1 MWSKV
6 CFSSLLVWSR
16 SAFNISA
23 VIWYSPGAFPFLS
36 ILSAAFISCMV
47 GVSTDIS
54 SSPTSSLSSRGG
66 DFGLSLFNTSS
77 KCSFYLASLYSWEV
91 LHLYPLLRL
100 FVCYP
105 FSSAVLW
112 CYTAPCVFY
121 CILRSLGFLCCPS
134 PFVFSHTF
142 LDGFVFLFLILC
154 WLSLLWCVLFHLSAS
169 MCFRWYRVSCF
180 LS

>member
-112 CYTAPCVFY
+112 CYTAPCVFR
-121 CILRSLGFLCCPS
+121 LLLHSALSR
-134 PFVFSHTF
+134 
-142 LDGFVFLFLILC
+142 
-154 WLSLLWCVLFHLSAS
+154 LSLLSISFCLLSHFSWWFCLSLSDLVLAIFALMCSLSFISFHVFSLIQG
-169 MCFRWYRVSCF
+169 
-180 LS
+180 